1 MSKSLGNGIDP
12 VEIIEQYG
20 ADAVRFSLIMLS
32 PEGQD
37 VKLSESRFEMGRN
50 FANKIWNAGRFAL
63 LNLAHA
69 DGEPLRGKDQAALRA
84 FEDRWILSRLHG
96 VIESVTGYLDEY
108 RTHEAAQLIYEF
120 IWHEV
125 CDWYLEII
133 KPRLAEGAEPADGA
147 TARQTLATVLDQ
159 SLRLLHPFAPFLTEE
174 IWQHLKE
181 TLAET
186 SLPAA
191 AEMGAEGIICA
202 PWPELRPE
210 LREPA
215 LEQQMAALQDVVRA
229 VRNVRKSKGL
239 ADRMAVSVVISS
251 PDRQADAVFGEHE
264 RFLTDMAVLSGLEHG
279 VELPKPP
286 RCATAVVG
294 TTEVFLKL
302 EGLVDIEEERSRL
315 AKQRQDLEKQ
325 IQAADG
331 VLNNPGFLARAPQDV
346 VTQKRERAAEL
357 RAALTK
363 IIQNLADLE

>member
-1 MSKSLGNGIDP
+1 
-12 VEIIEQYG
+12 V
-20 ADAVRFSLIMLS
+20 
-32 PEGQD
+32 
-37 VKLSESRFEMGRN
+37 
-50 FANKIWNAGRFAL
+50 
-63 LNLAHA
+63 
-69 DGEPLRGKDQAALRA
+69 
-84 FEDRWILSRLHG
+84 
-96 VIESVTGYLDEY
+96 
-108 RTHEAAQLIYEF
+108 
-120 IWHEV
+120 
-125 CDWYLEII
+125 EII
-133 KPRLAEGAEPADGA
+133 KPRLAADAAPADGA

-186 SLPAA
+186 SLPAS

-251 PDRQADAVFGEHE
+251 PDRQADAVFGAHE